1 MRYFK
6 LLLIMCIPLLLVSCK
21 QPQIADVELKTEAPK
36 TKQTN
41 YSMAL
46 RKLGRLTREFNTGKV
61 RIQTTGVMDDTGTS
75 QATGGEI
82 PFDITEMIKSA
93 VNSAGGN
100 IVFIPYDP
108 IYLKNQAALKMTS
121 LDNKMRPDIVINGGI
136 TEFDRSLES
145 SSAGTDFGGEI
156 GGGQDALGFEAG
168 SQDRDSTSSITL
180 DLNLIDFETMAMIP
194 RMQAV
199 NTISVFKAA
208 SDTEIGFSVFG
219 MAFGVKGSVK
229 KIQGRHAAV
238 RVLVDLSILEIVGKY
253 LKLPYWKCMPAGAKP
268 DPLVLENLR
277 EDFLYGSQVARVK
290 MVQRLLPVYGFK
302 NVRSTGNLDGQTSQA
317 IHAIGQAYGFS
328 SANFDD
334 ELYLNLFKNVPVLG
348 ERSKVAVSSAS
359 AQSSVMSMPAAT
371 PAAFAPA
378 PVAAASA
385 PLEVKVWSDKQ
396 SYRAGEMINL
406 YIQGNK
412 DFYGKVVNMT
422 SSGQII
428 QLLPNGYRNL
438 DYFKGGITY
447 RIPDT
452 GDAYQ
457 LEVGPPFGQDTVV
470 VYASEKPLP
479 KVQMA
484 NVGAGLSAYQ
494 GNSQEF
500 NMKTRGIK
508 IAGSPAPAPKPAPA
522 PNTIASM
529 VTTQQAKGD
538 EILEFKWVVTTSP

>member
-1 MRYFK
+1 MKYMK
-6 LLLIMCIPLLLVSCK
+6 LLLILCLPLLLVSCK
-21 QPQIADVELKTEAPK
+21 QPQIADVELKKEAPT

-41 YSMAL
+41 YSLSL
-46 RKLGRLTREFNTGKV
+46 RKLGRLTKEFNTGKV

-93 VNSAGGN
+93 VNSVGGN

-108 IYLKNQAALKMTS
+108 IYLKNQAALKMTT
-121 LDNKMRPDIVINGGI
+121 LDNKMRPDIVVNGGI
-136 TEFDRSLES
+136 TEFDRSLEA
-145 SSAGTDFGGEI
+145 SSAGSDFGGEF
-156 GGGQDALGFEAG
+156 GGGQSAVGIEAG

-180 DLNLIDFETMAMIP
+180 DLNLIDFESMAMIP

-208 SDTEIGFSVFG
+208 SDTEIGFSLFG
-219 MAFGVKGSVK
+219 VAFGIKGSVK

-253 LKLPYWKCMPAGAKP
+253 LKLPYWKCLPSGAKP

-290 MVQRLLPVYGFK
+290 MVQRLLPVYGF
-302 NVRSTGNLDGQTSQA
+302 RDIRTTGNLDSRTAQA

-328 SANFDD
+328 SANFNDD
-334 ELYLNLFKNVPVLG
+334 LYLNLFQNVPVLG
-348 ERSKVAVSSAS
+348 EVSKVSGSSAA
-359 AQSSVMSMPAAT
+359 AQSSVLSMPPASQSAAI
-371 PAAFAPA
+371 PA
-378 PVAAASA
+378 PVASANA

-396 SYRAGEMINL
+396 NYRAGEVIDL

-422 SSGQII
+422 SSGNII

-438 DYFKGGITY
+438 DFFRGGITY

-452 GDAYQ
+452 GDGYQ
-457 LEVGPPFGQDTVV
+457 LEVSPPFGQDTVV

-479 KVQMA
+479 KVDMA
-484 NVGAGLSAYQ
+484 SAGAGLKVFQ
-494 GNSQEF
+494 GNSEEF

-508 IAGSPAPAPKPAPA
+508 IAGAKAPKQPAPAPTAAAIVK
-522 PNTIASM
+522 
-529 VTTQQAKGD
+529 TQQAMGD
-538 EILEFKWVVTTSP
+538 EIKEFKWVVNTSQ